1 MWMGGGRAGFIGSK
15 FNGDLVPIPIQC
27 APFQAS
33 RVSLWWWENVLE
45 ILSTIR
51 DRGKEKSRER
61 RGWGSANLPGCKIEI
76 GIDLRVVLS
85 TRGSLSIFTSRCI
98 NVSGRNYTPVE
109 GGPFINTLG
118 NYYWPP
124 PAFAPSQGNARVINF
139 VINHREL
146 RVFVH
151 VLLHVDAL
159 DVFVPCYLLFE
170 WRESVIESVNFTAIS
185 DSQYRRS
192 HLPSLPFVRLSP
204 LRFFDVCF
212 KYGRTYV
219 IVERIVVMER
229 GIESRLKFYF
239 RLRIIALR
247 NCWMSIEFLNGIPST
262 CSYIYY
268 VHRWMSLKTT
278 SFKF

>member
-1 MWMGGGRAGFIGSK
+1 MWMGGGEQGSSAPSLTGISSQFRYNALRFKQAGFPSDDGKTFWRSFPRFGIVERKNRG
-15 FNGDLVPIPIQC
+15 NEGGGDPRIFLD
-27 APFQAS
+27 A
-33 RVSLWWWENVLE
+33 
-45 ILSTIR
+45 
-51 DRGKEKSRER
+51 KSRLV
-61 RGWGSANLPGCKIEI
+61 SIY
-76 GIDLRVVLS
+76 VVPS

-109 GGPFINTLG
+109 GAFINTLG